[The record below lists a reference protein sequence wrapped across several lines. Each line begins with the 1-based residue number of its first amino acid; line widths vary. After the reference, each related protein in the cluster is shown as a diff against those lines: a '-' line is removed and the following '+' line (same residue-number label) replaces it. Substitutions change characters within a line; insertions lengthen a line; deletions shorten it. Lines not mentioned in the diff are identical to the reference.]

1 MSGTVWIGLLLLIGV
16 LAMELLAPEL
26 LKEGFSALA
35 SEKVAAQNPTF
46 LQQFAAR
53 RGDVGPN
60 LEVNGYMQDARYFAG
75 YTDIQRYGFD
85 NDFCRVVMGGPA
97 AAAAEAAQRSSTAGG
112 EQEITLKAIPDDS
125 FFACALAGT
134 KGTSSVAFRTR
145 TVKEGLRLSRDDYMR
160 DILKEGRNA
169 YCRILKDST
178 NTFQPLCLRALDT
191 GFSTRDELDPQP
203 PPEIDT
209 LLNFYESCKIWLRLR
224 DDMVDY
230 IGNAVIQYKG
240 HLGVSEKP
248 KPAVTRGLEFNGRDQ
263 FIRLGDSDDLTLGN
277 KINLRTIRAFSF
289 WVRFDTFTNNAHIF
303 DFGDGA
309 GKNNVFFGLL
319 GKGDPNESDNGLR
332 PKPGCESTVPAAPS
346 GAQFCPEVTAQT
358 LLATS
363 SAEVDEFTCVKP
375 EVYGRRLPPSN
386 TRTDIQSAD
395 HPTHATLLYEVWDG
409 TLRKMQIKMNKAI
422 KINTWSHIVITATTM
437 DAMRPDIYIWVN
449 GVKAGEQL
457 AGFLPQNKSTTH
469 NYLGKSNWAN
479 EDSLY
484 EIRDELFKGNLFDF
498 RMYSAPLSSD
508 RIDRIQMWGKDMLGL

>member
-1 MSGTVWIGLLLLIGV
+1 MKKVIVAAGRMSGTVWIGLLLLMGV

-26 LKEGFSALA
+26 LKEGFVALTPA
-35 SEKVAAQNPTF
+35 NKPLITAKNPEFIQTF
-46 LQQFAAR
+46 APR

-60 LEVNGYMQDARYFAG
+60 QEATGYFQDKRYFAD
-75 YTDIQRYGFD
+75 YTDVQRYGAN
-85 NDFCRVVMGGPA
+85 NDFCRLVTTNKADPA
-97 AAAAEAAQRSSTAGG
+97 M
-112 EQEITLKAIPDDS
+112 S

-134 KGTSSVAFRTR
+134 KGTSSVAFKTR
-145 TVKEGLRLSRDDYMR
+145 TAKDGLRLSRDDYMR
-160 DILKEGRNA
+160 DILKDGRNA
-169 YCRILKDST
+169 YCRILKDSS
-178 NTFQPLCLRALDT
+178 NTFQPLCLRAVDT
-191 GFSTRDELDPQP
+191 GFSTRDELDPLP

-224 DDMVDY
+224 DDMIDY
-230 IGNAVIQYKG
+230 IGNAVVQYKG
-240 HLGVSEKP
+240 NLGVDETP

-263 FIRLGDSDDLTLGN
+263 FVRIGDSDDLTLGN

-289 WVRFDTFTNNAHIF
+289 WVRFDAFTNNAHIF

-319 GKGDPNESDNGLR
+319 GKGDPNESDNGIR
-332 PKPGCESTVPAAPS
+332 PKPGCESTVPVAPS

-363 SAEVDEFTCVKP
+363 SADVDDFTCVKP
-375 EVYGRRLPPSN
+375 EVYGRRLAPSN
-386 TRTDIQSAD
+386 TRTEMETAD
-395 HPTHATLLYEVWDG
+395 RPMYATLLYEVWDG
-409 TLRKMQIKMNKAI
+409 TLRKMQMKMNKAI

-437 DAMRPDIYIWVN
+437 DAMRPDIDIWVN

-457 AGFLPQNKSTTH
+457 AGFLPQNKSTTN

-484 EIRDELFKGNLFDF
+484 EIRDELFQGNLFDF
-498 RMYSAPLSSD
+498 RMYSAPLSRE
-508 RIDRIQMWGKDMLGL
+508 RIDRIQMWGKDMLGLTS